1 MATMEKNVATHV
13 KILRKKISIRRNT
26 AKKSTPRVLSMTK
39 THKYNKKNEPEPGSD
54 KKMSKKW
61 KFFCFIFQTGNVNIK
76 KKSTRQERHTEEEEQ
91 KMCFEGTEKGKKKDV
106 VVLIRFFFLKVG

>member
-1 MATMEKNVATHV
+1 MATHV

-39 THKYNKKNEPEPGSD
+39 THKYNKKKNEPEPGSD

-76 KKSTRQERHTEEEEQ
+76 KKIYTTREAHRRRRT
-91 KMCFEGTEKGKKKDV
+91 KNVF
-106 VVLIRFFFLKVG
+106 